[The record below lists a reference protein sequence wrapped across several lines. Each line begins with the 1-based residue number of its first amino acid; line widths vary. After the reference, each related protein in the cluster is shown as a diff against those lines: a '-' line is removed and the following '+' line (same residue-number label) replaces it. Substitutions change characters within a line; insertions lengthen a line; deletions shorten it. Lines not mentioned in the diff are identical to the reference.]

1 MNAEEREILKR
12 VRKRAAAAAA
22 APVEAAAAALA
33 PAAAAASAAAQD
45 LERIADMT
53 RNVVREFV
61 PEAPFTV
68 AKEGYITIPEQP
80 PERVRLEAQVIAQL
94 DEDSLMKLPVETLQ
108 EIQIE
113 YKIAAKR
120 LTRQGIVQA
129 ILKHFKKPEAAA
141 EAAAA
146 EEPILEK
153 VMTEIDE
160 KTIRD
165 MRPDL
170 LEDIIIDF
178 KIRPKKYS
186 REGMIQAILT
196 HFKIEPEPAED
207 NSDIR
212 EYLGQL
218 EVLENDES
226 VDNPVVDIKRE
237 KELFKM
243 KFPDLKK
250 VAKSYGIRTDG
261 TKNDMI
267 NEILEKEGL
276 PRVINNADISDY
288 DRLDIKNDAI
298 LYNRER
304 PYKTYD
310 ELVELIKDF
319 VRNPPAPKDRN
330 TRKFYIDDKI
340 EESLKARTRRMTG
353 RGRRR

>member
-1 MNAEEREILKR
+1 
-12 VRKRAAAAAA
+12 
-22 APVEAAAAALA
+22 VEAAAAALA

-68 AKEGYITIPEQP
+68 AKEGYITIPGQP
-80 PERVRLEAQVIAQL
+80 AQLVPKLEAHVIAQL
-94 DEDSLMKLPVETLQ
+94 DEASLMKLPVETLQ

-141 EAAAA
+141 EASAA

>member
-12 VRKRAAAAAA
+12 VRKRAAAAPAL

-141 EAAAA
+141 EAAEAA

-153 VMTEIDE
+153 VMTDIDE
-160 KTIRD
+160 KTIRG

-178 KIRPKKYS
+178 KIRPKRYN
-186 REGMIQAILT
+186 REGMIQAILK
-196 HFKIEPEPAED
+196 HFKIEP
-207 NSDIR
+207 S
-212 EYLGQL
+212 
-218 EVLENDES
+218 
-226 VDNPVVDIKRE
+226 
-237 KELFKM
+237 
-243 KFPDLKK
+243 
-250 VAKSYGIRTDG
+250 
-261 TKNDMI
+261 
-267 NEILEKEGL
+267 
-276 PRVINNADISDY
+276 
-288 DRLDIKNDAI
+288 
-298 LYNRER
+298 ER
-304 PYKTYD
+304 
-310 ELVELIKDF
+310 
-319 VRNPPAPKDRN
+319 
-330 TRKFYIDDKI
+330 
-340 EESLKARTRRMTG
+340 
-353 RGRRR
+353 